1 MCNYVYAYNK
11 EQSEKKK
18 KHPQL
23 NLMSQH
29 CKMLSQIEET
39 YGGNRGKEW
48 NTPFLLSWEVQFSE
62 ELLHLQLDLH
72 NTMQSNA

>member
-1 MCNYVYAYNK
+1 
-11 EQSEKKK
+11 
-18 KHPQL
+18 
-23 NLMSQH
+23 MSQH

-39 YGGNRGKEW
+39 YGGNRGKAGKEG
-48 NTPFLLSWEVQFSE
+48 NVTPFLLSWEVQFSE